1 MSRIGSI
8 SKEAATLQWPSV
20 CLETA
25 SRPSQSAARA
35 DLSRGRDVVSFADEA
50 FFRFTSIVPATD
62 KMSVYSQ
69 FYTELFVRIHTLAKY
84 IAVSRQFD

>member
-1 MSRIGSI
+1 M
-8 SKEAATLQWPSV
+8 
-20 CLETA
+20 
-25 SRPSQSAARA
+25 
-35 DLSRGRDVVSFADEA
+35 SFADEA